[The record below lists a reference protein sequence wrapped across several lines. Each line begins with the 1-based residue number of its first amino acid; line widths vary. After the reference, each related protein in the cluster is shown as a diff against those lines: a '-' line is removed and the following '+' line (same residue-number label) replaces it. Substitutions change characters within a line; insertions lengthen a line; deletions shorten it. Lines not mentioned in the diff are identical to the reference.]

1 MTIPFQLMKP
11 ATAAPMNASL
21 DDAEAEQA
29 VQRIISRYFFG
40 TVAAVALLTAALFAA
55 RSAGLAAQARWAL
68 VLAFLALGALAARAM
83 HAPGPARVE
92 SRVALVSVAA
102 IAAIGLAA
110 ALLAWGA
117 GPGVGFFAL
126 LTCMVCAIAGQRAGV
141 LVAVATGLVVLGLA
155 YAQQQQW
162 LAASPGPMADDGLW
176 LRATLHVALIGSGLA
191 GGLLVSRVVSR
202 YVSTARQRE
211 QRFRGLLTIA
221 ADAYWELDDQY
232 RLIALRWPRRGAD
245 AAPDEAAAI
254 GKLPWELPQFSAD
267 DDALDLLRAHLE
279 AREPFRDLPL
289 QWRGAAGQLRHF
301 LISGEPRYRARTVFS
316 GYWGVSRDVSAEVN
330 ARWALRATESRYFE
344 LFTRIPTPLVLHAHA
359 RVLDANPAAL
369 AMFGFAD
376 LRSMLGQD
384 LLTVYEA
391 GDSRERAREHLET
404 LQRLQAGDELPVAE
418 YRLAERAGRRA
429 LVRASA
435 VRLDT
440 PDGAAAL
447 SIFIDDTER
456 KLAEDAVR
464 RSEALL
470 SHLVATSPDV
480 ITLSETASGRYA
492 MVNRSFER
500 QSGFSAAE
508 VVGHSA
514 HEMGMWHEPQDRERF
529 IEAVRR
535 HGHVQDMPS
544 RLVTKAGG
552 TLSMLV
558 SGACFTMDRR
568 EYLVIN
574 ARDVT
579 EAERERLQR
588 EAILHNASVGIAVT
602 RDARFVLANPRFEQ
616 IYGWPPGTLLG
627 QSGRVVWDSDADYHG
642 IGGTL
647 GPVLARGEAVEIE
660 TRARRHDGSGFLA
673 RITGKAI
680 DPSHP
685 ARGGTIWIVD
695 DITERRQVEQALA
708 QARDA
713 AEAASRAKSAFL
725 ANTSHELRT
734 PLNALIGLAQLA
746 AGDADAAQRGQY
758 LQQIGQTAQALSAI
772 ISDILDLSK
781 IEAGRFELEHAAFD
795 LGELLRELQRTYG
808 PLAQAKAVALQLEL
822 GDGVAGF
829 VRGDALRI
837 RQILHNYLNNA
848 LRFTGGGS
856 APGSIRLVALRRD
869 AQRVR
874 FEVHDNGVGIDE
886 ATQVRLFKPF
896 TQADESTTR
905 RYGGSGLGLSI
916 CRELATLMA
925 GQVGVASRVGQGSC
939 FWAELPLAADAAA
952 SAVPVAPPPAADA
965 LHGARVLVVED
976 NAVNMLITT
985 TLLCQWGVQV
995 EQADDGEQA
1004 VQAVR
1009 RHARSGSAFDAVVMD
1024 VQMPVMGGNEAAR
1037 LLRAQFSAEQL
1048 PIIALTAAA
1057 LVSEREDALAAGMND
1072 FLTKPIEA
1080 QRLRQV
1086 LARWIGRRHA
1096 APAASLESSP
1106 GRPKTT

>member
-1 MTIPFQLMKP
+1 MARSISPPF
-11 ATAAPMNASL
+11 
-21 DDAEAEQA
+21 DDAQAEQA
-29 VQRIISRYFFG
+29 LRRIAARYFFA
-40 TVAAVALLTAALFAA
+40 TVGGMALLSAIVFVLLPANLASAARWPLVVVCGGLCTLCLAAMHARDNARHEARVVAVAL
-55 RSAGLAAQARWAL
+55 
-68 VLAFLALGALAARAM
+68 
-83 HAPGPARVE
+83 
-92 SRVALVSVAA
+92 VAVAA
-102 IAAIGLAA
+102 IALLVTLLDGGLAGPAIGFL
-110 ALLAWGA
+110 G
-117 GPGVGFFAL
+117 L
-126 LTCMVCAIAGQRAGV
+126 LTCMVCALAGRRAGV
-141 LVAVATGLVVLGLA
+141 AVAVPAALAVLCLA
-155 YAQQQQW
+155 YAQQRQW
-162 LAASPGPMADDGLW
+162 LAPERAPLSAGGLW
-176 LRATLHVALIGSGLA
+176 LQATFQLAVIGSGLA
-191 GGLLVSRVVSR
+191 AGLLTWRVVSR
-202 YVSTARQRE
+202 YVRSAEQRE
-211 QRFRGLLTIA
+211 QRFRDLLAIA
-221 ADAYWELDDQY
+221 ADAYWELDHQY
-232 RLIALRWPRRGAD
+232 RLTALRLPRRGAG
-245 AAPDEAAAI
+245 AAPGEAAAI
-254 GKLPWELPQFSAD
+254 GKLPWDLPQFGLD
-267 DDALDLLRAHLE
+267 DDTLDLLRAHLE

-289 QWRGAAGQLRHF
+289 QWRGASGQLRHF

-330 ARWALRATESRYFE
+330 ARLALRATESRYLE
-344 LFTRIPTPLVLHAHA
+344 LFTRIPTPLVLHANA

-376 LRSMLGQD
+376 LPSMLGQD

-391 GDSRERAREHLET
+391 GDSRERARDDLEA
-404 LQRLQAGDELPVAE
+404 LQRLHPGGELPVAE

-440 PDGAAAL
+440 ADGAAAL

-470 SHLVATSPDV
+470 SHLVASSPDV
-480 ITLSETASGRYA
+480 ITLSEIATGRYA

-508 VVGHSA
+508 VVGHGA
-514 HEMGMWHEPQDRERF
+514 VEMSLWHEPQDRARF

-535 HGHVQDMPS
+535 QGHVLDMPT
-544 RLVTKAGG
+544 RFVTKSGG
-552 TLSMLV
+552 VLSMLI
-558 SGACFTMDRR
+558 SGARFTMDRR

-602 RDARFVLANPRFEQ
+602 RDARIVLANPRFEQ
-616 IYGWPPGTLLG
+616 IYGWPAGALLG
-627 QSGRVVWDSDADYHG
+627 QSGRVVWDSDADYHR
-642 IGGTL
+642 IGGML
-647 GPVLARGEAVEIE
+647 GPVLGRGEAVEIE
-660 TRARRHDGSGFLA
+660 TRARRHDGSTFLA

-685 ARGGTIWIVD
+685 AHGGTIWIVD

-746 AGDADAAQRGQY
+746 GDADAAQRHGY

-781 IEAGRFELEHAAFD
+781 IEAGKFELEHAAFD
-795 LGELLRELQRTYG
+795 LGGLLRELQRTYA

-822 GDGVAGF
+822 GDGVDGF

-856 APGSIRLVALRRD
+856 APGRIRLRVRCSD

-874 FEVHDNGVGIDE
+874 FEVHDNGAGIDE
-886 ATQVRLFKPF
+886 ATQARLFKPF

-925 GQVGVASRVGQGSC
+925 GQVGVISRVGEGSC
-939 FWAELPLAADAAA
+939 FWAELPLAA
-952 SAVPVAPPPAADA
+952 VAPPSALPLAPAPAPDA
-965 LHGARVLVVED
+965 LHGTSLLVVED

-985 TLLCQWGVQV
+985 TLLRQWGASV
-995 EQADDGEQA
+995 EEAGDGEQA

-1009 RHARSGSAFDAVVMD
+1009 RRARSGAGFDAVVMD
-1024 VQMPVMGGNEAAR
+1024 LQMPVMGGHEAAR
-1037 LLRAQFSAEQL
+1037 LLRREFSAEQL

-1057 LVSEREDALAAGMND
+1057 LLSERDDALAAGMND

-1086 LARWIGRRHA
+1086 LARWIAPRRA
-1096 APAASLESSP
+1096 APAASQ
-1106 GRPKTT
+1106 R